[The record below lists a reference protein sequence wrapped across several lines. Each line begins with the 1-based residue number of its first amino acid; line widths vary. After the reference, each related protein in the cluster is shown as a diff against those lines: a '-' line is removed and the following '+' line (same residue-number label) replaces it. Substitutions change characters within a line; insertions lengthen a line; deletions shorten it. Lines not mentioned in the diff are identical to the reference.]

1 MHTIDEVKSLLDS
14 GYRLIFIDAR
24 SEEAWAKSDKQ
35 IPGSI
40 RIAPDRADELAAAI
54 PKAAIPKGATIVT
67 YCTCPQ
73 ERSSTRVARAL
84 LDRGW
89 KDVHP
94 MFGGFNKW
102 VSRFYPTA
110 PKQEAQQVA

>member
-1 MHTIDEVKSLLDS
+1 MHTIDEVKSLLDA

-24 SEEAWAKSDKQ
+24 SEEDWAKSDQQ

-40 RIAPDRADELAAAI
+40 RIPPDRADELVAEI
-54 PKAAIPKGATIVT
+54 PKAAIPKDASIVT

-73 ERSSTRVARAL
+73 ERSSTRVARAF

-102 VSRFYPTA
+102 VARFYPTEH
-110 PKQEAQQVA
+110 KQRLQQAV